1 MPPADSA
8 EEVVSREARARRR
21 RVGVAGPRMP
31 STAGYMAGAAIVAA
45 ATFLGVGLLV
55 SANEGEA
62 PWLVAALSAGVVLLL
77 AAGARELVMRRAWS
91 RYTREMELEMRR
103 RTSVSPLTASK
114 TAKRAGGATSGVH
127 ASASAL
133 RKLQARLSE
142 ASAAGASPEA
152 HLEAYR
158 LCEQYLA
165 DAEGAIR
172 KAGGAGDV
180 RAALRA
186 GQERVRTL
194 QRGHLLSWARGEATR
209 LTQEAQRRV
218 RRSDKIET
226 AQRAL
231 GVIDEALRVYPS
243 EPELHLSATAVRD
256 FIASVRVGHWVEM
269 AERAA
274 FRGRYER
281 AIARYRDAL
290 FYLSRAEMGEAA
302 RDEAAQRIQREI
314 EMLRA
319 RVNTD
324 DSTTTVG
331 ASELDVVE
339 VIPAEAADAGEADPE
354 DSRGPEGA
362 PVRGATRKGSAPKP
376 LS

>member
-1 MPPADSA
+1 
-8 EEVVSREARARRR
+8 
-21 RVGVAGPRMP
+21 
-31 STAGYMAGAAIVAA
+31 
-45 ATFLGVGLLV
+45 L
-55 SANEGEA
+55 
-62 PWLVAALSAGVVLLL
+62 
-77 AAGARELVMRRAWS
+77 
-91 RYTREMELEMRR
+91 
-103 RTSVSPLTASK
+103 RT
-114 TAKRAGGATSGVH
+114 
-127 ASASAL
+127 
-133 RKLQARLSE
+133 LQARLSE
-142 ASAAGASPEA
+142 ASAAGASPDA

-165 DAEGAIR
+165 DAEDAIR
-172 KAGGAGDV
+172 SAGGGGDV

-186 GQERVRTL
+186 GQERVRAL
-194 QRGHLLSWARGEATR
+194 QRGHLLAWARGEATR

-218 RRSDKIET
+218 RMSDKIET

-256 FIASVRVGHWVEM
+256 FIASVKVGHWVEM

-274 FRGRYER
+274 FRGRFER

-302 RDEAAQRIQREI
+302 RDEAALRIQREI

-324 DSTTTVG
+324 DNTTTVK
-331 ASELDVVE
+331 AAELDVEVE
-339 VIPAEAADAGEADPE
+339 IISAEVVDGVVADESGEPEEAPARSVTGK
-354 DSRGPEGA
+354 
-362 PVRGATRKGSAPKP
+362 KGSVPKP